1 MGQSKAEI
9 LHANQT
15 SLSKYWITQFLKIQD
30 DNRRS
35 FRRKVQSEER
45 VPILTKFGV
54 RVNDVLFDTLTDV
67 YNYFRWKS
75 ATASWN
81 H

>member
-1 MGQSKAEI
+1 MQIKPVWLNIE
-9 LHANQT
+9 LRN
-15 SLSKYWITQFLKIQD
+15 FLKIQD
-30 DNRRS
+30 DSRRS

-67 YNYFRWKS
+67 YYYFR
-75 ATASWN
+75 
-81 H
+81 